1 MKIVSFE
8 IENVKRVALVRLAPS
23 ESGLTV
29 IGGDNR
35 QGKSSVLDA
44 IVYALGG
51 EKYRPDNLQ
60 REGSSAPA
68 RIRVEM
74 TGGLVV
80 ERRGKN
86 AALRVTDPSGRK
98 AGQRLLDAFV
108 EELALNLPK
117 FLALRDDEKALE
129 LLRIMGI
136 EEQLEELDRR
146 EKAAYDRR
154 HDYGVV
160 ADQKRKYAEGLPSYP
175 DAPDAPV
182 PAEDIV
188 AASEA
193 AMRRNAERARVRR
206 ERAALEAEYARNT
219 ARLAE
224 LADMAAKVASQTG
237 ELQARQAEIA
247 RIQEDA
253 RSHPV
258 GDDEDTGALK
268 ARLAEAEAVNA
279 KVRSNLE
286 KAAAVADAE
295 ECERRLAGLTAEV
308 EAVREERRRLLD
320 GAEMPLEG
328 LSVGK
333 DGKGRPVLLYGGQ
346 PWGNM
351 SGMERIRVATAIV
364 RRLKPECGFVLL
376 DGMEAF
382 DPKQLQAFDEWL
394 QREGL
399 QAICTRVG
407 KEDCT
412 IVIED
417 GVAVDEG
424 VAPAPAVPDENSPI
438 PVEADASAAEMDF

>member
-8 IENVKRVALVRLAPS
+8 LENVKRVALVRLAPS

-29 IGGDNR
+29 IGGDNC
-35 QGKSSVLDA
+35 QGKTSVLDG

-51 EKYRPDNLQ
+51 EKYRPENLQ

-68 RIRVEM
+68 RIRIEM

-86 AALRVTDPSGRK
+86 AALKVTDPSGRR
-98 AGQRLLDAFV
+98 AGQRLLDSFV

-117 FLALRDDEKALE
+117 FLALRDDEKAME
-129 LLRIMGI
+129 LLRIMGVDDK
-136 EEQLEELDRR
+136 LAELDRR

-160 ADQKRKYAEGLPSYP
+160 ADQRRKYADGLPSHP
-175 DAPDAPV
+175 DAPDTPV
-182 PAEDIV
+182 SAAEIV

-193 AMRRNAERARVRR
+193 AMRRNAGRARVRKER
-206 ERAALEAEYARNT
+206 EAMEEEYARNT
-219 ARLAE
+219 ARLTEVAGMVAK
-224 LADMAAKVASQTG
+224 LQAQAA
-237 ELQARQAEIA
+237 ELQARQAEIV
-247 RIQEDA
+247 RLQEDA
-253 RSHPV
+253 RNHPV
-258 GDDEDTGALK
+258 EADEDTGELQR
-268 ARLAEAEAVNA
+268 RLAEVEEVNS
-279 KVRSNLE
+279 KVRANLE

-295 ECERRLAGLTAEV
+295 ECERRLAGLTAEL

-333 DGKGRPVLLYGGQ
+333 DDRGRPVLLFNGQ

-351 SGMERIRVATAIV
+351 SSMERIRVATAIV

-382 DPKQLQAFDEWL
+382 DRRQLAAFDEWL
-394 QREGL
+394 QKEGL

-407 KEDCT
+407 REDCT

-424 VAPAPAVPDENSPI
+424 VAPAPAIPAETSPI
-438 PVEADASAAEMDF
+438 PEEAGASASEMDF